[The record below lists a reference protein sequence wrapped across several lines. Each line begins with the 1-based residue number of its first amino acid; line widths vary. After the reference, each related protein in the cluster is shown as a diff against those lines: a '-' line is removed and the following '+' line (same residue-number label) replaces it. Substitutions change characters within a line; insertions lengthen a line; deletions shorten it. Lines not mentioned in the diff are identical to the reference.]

1 MVTLRAKKLSP
12 NKFHLFIDIYQDGQR
27 EKRYLKLYISEDYTQ
42 PETDKHNNVVFDSK
56 GQPKA
61 RKPKPQDKAN
71 WELATKIRTELE
83 NSVNK
88 SNYGF
93 DSAMKSKASFTNYF
107 TQYIEKYNRKDL
119 RKASG
124 ALAKFNEFT
133 ENKNVLCNAIT
144 EEFAIA
150 FKEYLEEKLS
160 SETASSYFRHFKIA
174 VKKAHK
180 DGLLK
185 TNHADD
191 VRIKTTPG
199 LQKDI
204 LNFAEIEKLNNTP
217 AGNSEVKRAFL
228 FSCLTGL
235 RFCDI
240 ITLTWKDIQDNED
253 GLMVSIIQSKTNK
266 PVKINLNDDA
276 IRILGE
282 RKSRKELVFHLPSHT
297 GVLKSLKAWAIKAKV
312 NKKVTYHVAR
322 HSFAT
327 NLIFYGTDVKTTSTL
342 LGHSSLD
349 FTNLYV
355 REVESLKQKA
365 VHQLPKFQSS
375 SKTNDKPCTQ
385 NKKLKLT
392 DRVSETI

>member
-1 MVTLRAKKLSP
+1 MVTLRAKKRATG
-12 NKFHLFIDIYQDGQR
+12 NFHLYVDIYQNGQR
-27 EKRYLKLYISEDYTQ
+27 EKRYLKLYTSQDYTQ
-42 PETDKHNNVVFDSK
+42 PEIDKHGNVVFDSK

-61 RKPKPQDKAN
+61 RKLKPEDKTT

-83 NSVNK
+83 NNINK
-88 SNYGF
+88 GNYGF
-93 DSAMKSKASFTNYF
+93 DSVLKSKTSFTTYF
-107 TQYIEKYNRKDL
+107 TKYVDNYNKKDV

-124 ALAKFNEFT
+124 GLAKFNDFND
-133 ENKNVLCNAIT
+133 NKNVLCSAMN
-144 EEFAIA
+144 EDYAIA
-150 FKEYLEEKLS
+150 FKEYLESKLS
-160 SETASSYFRHFKIA
+160 SETASSYYRHFKVA

-185 TNHADD
+185 TNFADD

-204 LNFAEIEKLNNTP
+204 LNMGEIQKLNNTP
-217 AGNSEVKRAFL
+217 AGNNQVKRAFL

-240 ITLTWKDIQDNED
+240 INLKWKDIQDND
-253 GLMVSIIQSKTNK
+253 GGLMVSIIQSKTNK

-276 IRILGE
+276 IMFLGD
-282 RKSRKELVFHLPSHT
+282 RKANEELVYTLPSHT
-297 GVLKSLKAWAIKAKV
+297 GVLKSLRTWAKKAEV

-365 VHQLPKFQSS
+365 VNKLPTLSTVTSEINTKPLRLKRRQS
-375 SKTNDKPCTQ
+375 KQMAK
-385 NKKLKLT
+385 
-392 DRVSETI
+392 